1 MTRKL
6 WRSLCKLYGG
16 CEDNVRKAARMNVFQ
31 WMSCKLCS
39 FWFHYFSLNELN
51 IYVSTVAC
59 KESRI

>member
-51 IYVSTVAC
+51 IMLVL
-59 KESRI
+59 